1 MTGAA
6 TGSSSHQGAAR
17 GDGSRGHGAGLA
29 GRLTAYWLS
38 PPGLVIGCAT
48 LLALI
53 IRGFL
58 LSRPHFLTSGAI
70 EYDDG
75 VYLGEAIR
83 LLHGD
88 LPYRDYALIQ
98 PPGIVVL
105 ALPAAVI
112 AKLAGATAGL
122 AVARLAT
129 VAASAACV
137 ALAGNLIRHRGTL
150 ATLVTC
156 GLLAVYPADIM
167 AARTLLLEPW
177 MNLCALVA
185 ATIAFRDGR
194 LAASPRRLALAG
206 LLLGYAG
213 TVKFWAVVPAAML
226 FFACCCVPAGREP
239 RDTRAR
245 RAGWYLP
252 AVAAGFAVPVAALS
266 WVSPVT
272 FFRGTLLYQATRTG
286 QPAPLALRLDHLTGL
301 IPVLD
306 GGGLGLSPHSFT
318 LFQADSTAT
327 MEATSFP
334 PAATYVITAVLAA
347 LVIAGYARG
356 LRARTHLEWFAL
368 GTATAACG
376 AILGYSAFFY
386 HYPAF
391 PAPWLAICAGAA
403 AAAVRLPTPRAVRA
417 AVSAACAVIAA
428 IAVLE
433 IVQMTGMAVRANP
446 PLASLIPQ
454 GACVVTDQVAVTIAA
469 DRFTPADPG
478 CPDVV
483 DALAQT
489 LVLSHGV
496 SPQGGAGARP
506 GVVEGWQAIFS
517 KAQYVVLTSGHA
529 NRIPWTPQLDAWF
542 HARFRQVA
550 VYRRYANA
558 RLYQRAG

>member
-6 TGSSSHQGAAR
+6 TGSGRQGAAR
-17 GDGSRGHGAGLA
+17 VDGSRRHGPGLA
-29 GRLTAYWLS
+29 QRLLAYWLS
-38 PPGLVIGCAT
+38 PTGLVIGCAT

-83 LLHGD
+83 LLHGG

-98 PPGIVVL
+98 PPGIVVA

-112 AKLAGATAGL
+112 AKLASATAGL
-122 AVARLAT
+122 AAARLAT

-137 ALAGNLIRHRGTL
+137 ALAGNLIRHRGTV

-185 ATIAFRDGR
+185 VTIVFRDGR
-194 LAASPRRLALAG
+194 LASSPRRLALAG

-213 TVKFWAVVPAAML
+213 IVKFWAVVPAAML
-226 FFACCCVPAGREP
+226 FFACCGVPAGSEP

-245 RAGWYLP
+245 RAAWYLP
-252 AVAAGFAVPVAALS
+252 AVAAGFAVPAAALS

-306 GGGLGLSPHSFT
+306 GAGLGLSPHSFT
-318 LFQADSTAT
+318 LFQADATAT
-327 MEATSFP
+327 MESTSFP
-334 PAATYVITAVLAA
+334 PAATYLITAVLAA
-347 LVIAGYARG
+347 LIVAGYARG

-368 GTATAACG
+368 GTAIAACG

-403 AAAVRLPTPRAVRA
+403 STAIPLPTARAVRV
-417 AVSAACAVIAA
+417 AVSAACAVI
-428 IAVLE
+428 IAVAALE
-433 IVQMTGMAVRANP
+433 IVQMTGMAVHANP
-446 PLASLIPQ
+446 PLARLIPQ
-454 GACVVTDQVAVTIAA
+454 GSCVVTDQVSVTIAA
-469 DRFTPADPG
+469 DRFTPAGPG

-489 LVLSHGV
+489 LDLSHGV

-506 GVVEGWQAIFS
+506 GVTAGWQAIFS
-517 KAQYVVLTSGHA
+517 QAQYVVLTGGHV

-542 HARFRQVA
+542 RARFRQVA
-550 VYRRYANA
+550 VYHRYADT
-558 RLYQRAG
+558 RVYEKT